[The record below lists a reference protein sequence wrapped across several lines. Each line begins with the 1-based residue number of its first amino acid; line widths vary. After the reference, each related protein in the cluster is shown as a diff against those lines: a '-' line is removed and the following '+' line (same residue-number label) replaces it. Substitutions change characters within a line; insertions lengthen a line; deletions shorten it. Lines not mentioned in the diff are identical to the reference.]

1 MTEDHHDGSPDEPQE
16 SAEGAVAV
24 PSKVIPADELFGLA
38 REVWIDFHG
47 ERYRL
52 RITRRNKLILQK

>member
-1 MTEDHHDGSPDEPQE
+1 MAEPSDKSQ
-16 SAEGAVAV
+16 APPHPTKPGDPVDQRKTITATQLFEGQ
-24 PSKVIPADELFGLA
+24 
-38 REVWIDFHG
+38 REVVIEHHG

>member
-1 MTEDHHDGSPDEPQE
+1 MSENERSSKEASEATEAKASPPLLR
-16 SAEGAVAV
+16 AE
-24 PSKVIPADELFGLA
+24 DLFQGQP
-38 REVWIDFHG
+38 EIWIEHHG